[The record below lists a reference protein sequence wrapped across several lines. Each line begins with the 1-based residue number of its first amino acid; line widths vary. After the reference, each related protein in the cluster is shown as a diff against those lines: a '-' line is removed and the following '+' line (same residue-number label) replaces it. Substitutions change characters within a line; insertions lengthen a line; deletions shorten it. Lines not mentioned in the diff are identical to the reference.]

1 MTISDTLTEDEREDL
16 RRAAA
21 FGGRAEAVIGT
32 IERLLSLAMTL
43 RGDTDP
49 AFRERGNKIKAKAL
63 GLIDLMLDC
72 DLGREDDH
80 E

>member
-1 MTISDTLTEDEREDL
+1 MDLIDLLDDDEREDL

-32 IERLLSLAMTL
+32 IERLLALAMTL

-49 AFRERGNKIKAKAL
+49 AFRERGDKIKAKAAAF
-63 GLIDLMLDC
+63 IDLMLDC

>member
-1 MTISDTLTEDEREDL
+1 MDLIDLLDEDEREDL

-49 AFRERGNKIKAKAL
+49 DVRERGDKVKARAL

-72 DLGREDDH
+72 DLGCEDDH

>member
-1 MTISDTLTEDEREDL
+1 MNISDILTEDEREDL

-32 IERLLSLAMTL
+32 IERLFALAMTL

-49 AFRERGNKIKAKAL
+49 AFRERGDKIKAKAAAL
-63 GLIDLMLDC
+63 VDLVLDC
-72 DLGREDDH
+72 DIGSDE
-80 E
+80 

>member
-1 MTISDTLTEDEREDL
+1 MNISDTLTEDEREDL
-16 RRAAA
+16 RCAAA
-21 FGGRAEAVIGT
+21 FYGRAEASIGT
-32 IERLLSLAMTL
+32 IERLLALAMTL

-49 AFRERGNKIKAKAL
+49 ALRERGDKIKAKAL

-72 DLGREDDH
+72 DLGREDDN

>member
-1 MTISDTLTEDEREDL
+1 MNISDILTEDEREDL

-43 RGDTDP
+43 RGDSDP
-49 AFRERGNKIKAKAL
+49 AFRERGDKIKAKAAAFV
-63 GLIDLMLDC
+63 DLMLDC